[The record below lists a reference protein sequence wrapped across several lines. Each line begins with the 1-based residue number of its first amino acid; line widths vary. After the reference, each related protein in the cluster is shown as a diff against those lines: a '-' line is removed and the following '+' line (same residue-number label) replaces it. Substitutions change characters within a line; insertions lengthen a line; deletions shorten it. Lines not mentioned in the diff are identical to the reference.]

1 MKCLLR
7 VFIGTVVCDSIH
19 WDNRHSAKS
28 VVQGSEFYVLH
39 GETSSQ

>member
-7 VFIGTVVCDSIH
+7 LFIRTVVCDSIH
-19 WDNRHSAKS
+19 CDHGHSAKS